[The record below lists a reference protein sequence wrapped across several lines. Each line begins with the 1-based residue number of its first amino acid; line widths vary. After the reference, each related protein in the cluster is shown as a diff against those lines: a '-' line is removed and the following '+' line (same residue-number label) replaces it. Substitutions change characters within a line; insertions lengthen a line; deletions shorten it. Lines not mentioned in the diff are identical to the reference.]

1 MERSSAVSYEQDFAT
16 ERGELTTS
24 PIRCT
29 SAVAD
34 HCFET
39 ARSRPP
45 HGCCVGGG
53 VVDDSGG
60 VGGAVGRGGPG
71 GAAGGGGVGGV
82 ASPMSKVVMV
92 RRAST

>member
-1 MERSSAVSYEQDFAT
+1 MV
-16 ERGELTTS
+16 G
-24 PIRCT
+24 I
-29 SAVAD
+29 
-34 HCFET
+34 
-39 ARSRPP
+39 
-45 HGCCVGGG
+45 GVGGG